1 MTDWKQIAIELYRDG
16 MDRKKIRA
24 KLEIDTATLR
34 EYLADEPKR
43 AIKPRTA
50 ERRTGYKIN
59 KPDSPA
65 RKAGLVLLRE
75 GATVAEVIE
84 QLSYMGLSAHE
95 STVSRWKLEVRG
107 PVNCR
112 VPQRLYPELRQII
125 IENPRA
131 QGAEISQMYNQRT
144 GLRLDRRAAQ
154 HWCKKVRAVA

>member
-1 MTDWKQIAIELYRDG
+1 MNDRDLTIALYRDG
-16 MDRKKIRA
+16 LPARIIKQKMQ
-24 KLEIDTATLR
+24 LTTEQYR

-43 AIKPRTA
+43 EPKPRD
-50 ERRTGYKIN
+50 EPRKSGYKIN

-65 RKAGLVLLRE
+65 RKAGLVMLRE
-75 GATVAEVIE
+75 GATVTEVIE

-112 VPQRLYPELRQII
+112 VPQSLYPELRQII
-125 IENPRA
+125 ADNPKA
-131 QGAEISQMYNQRT
+131 KGAEISQMYNQRT

-154 HWCKKVRAVA
+154 HWCKKVRESA

>member
-1 MTDWKQIAIELYRDG
+1 MNDRDLTIALYRDG
-16 MDRKKIRA
+16 LPARIIKQKMQ
-24 KLEIDTATLR
+24 LTTEQYR
-34 EYLADEPKR
+34 EHLKDEPKR
-43 AIKPRTA
+43 AVKPRSA

-65 RKAGLVLLRE
+65 RKAGLVMLRE

-154 HWCKKVRAVA
+154 HWCKKVRASA

>member
-1 MTDWKQIAIELYRDG
+1 MNDRDLTIALYRDG
-16 MDRKKIRA
+16 LPARIIKQKMQ
-24 KLEIDTATLR
+24 LTTEQYR

-43 AIKPRTA
+43 APKPRD
-50 ERRTGYKIN
+50 EPRRSGYKIN

-65 RKAGLVLLRE
+65 RKAGLVMLRE

-112 VPQRLYPELRQII
+112 VPQSLYPELRQII
-125 IENPRA
+125 ADNPKA
-131 QGAEISQMYNQRT
+131 KGAEISQMYHQRT

-154 HWCKKVRAVA
+154 HWCKKVRAAI